1 MLPKMDVSKE
11 AKLEQLNKL
20 LESHTLHGSES
31 LKSFL
36 RFVVT
41 QTLENHDTHLK
52 EYTIATE
59 VFGRHSN
66 YDSRNDSVVRVQASR
81 LRTKLHEYYANEGKD
96 DSIILDLPKG
106 GYIPVFTVA
115 MPSNGT
121 VDSVPEVETLPAA
134 ELSSSAAASK
144 ALEPVPQHREDQR
157 PQDRWLYALLIAIS
171 ALAVL
176 GALSAF
182 YYRAQVSQLSDPTFS
197 RAGDIAEL
205 KAATPLW
212 NDFLSSSEPILVSF
226 SNTRFIGT
234 AETGMKLLNPFTMTH
249 KDETTAE
256 SSNASVITEHYTGI
270 GEVMGVYALAD
281 FFSKARHP
289 FRVKR
294 SLLMTWDDLKASN
307 LVILGSPAEN
317 NLLRDL
323 PQQQD
328 FVFGVL
334 KDENGNVSYG
344 ITNLKP
350 KSGEQKYYVARQEGL
365 SRSQISEDY
374 AVISYLKGLDS
385 KNRLMILAGITTYGT
400 QAAAEYV
407 SNPEHIKELLTH
419 LNTTD
424 DPTNPKLP
432 VYYQVLIKVKVNGG
446 VPVQLSYVTHH
457 IL

>member
-41 QTLENHDTHLK
+41 QTVENHDAHLK

-96 DSIILDLPKG
+96 DALIIDLPKG
-106 GYIPVFTVA
+106 GYIPVFTVSQ
-115 MPSNGT
+115 PN
-121 VDSVPEVETLPAA
+121 SVAVAGAA
-134 ELSSSAAASK
+134 EIKKAFVSEIAATAPTPQLIEEVAKSPQIQRFQGRWVYV
-144 ALEPVPQHREDQR
+144 ALVVIAAV
-157 PQDRWLYALLIAIS
+157 ALMF
-171 ALAVL
+171 
-176 GALSAF
+176 ALSAF
-182 YYRAQVSQLSDPTFS
+182 YYRSQVSQLSDPTIS
-197 RAGDIAEL
+197 RAGDLAEL
-205 KAATPLW
+205 KAAAPLW
-212 NDFLSSSEPILVSF
+212 NDFLNSSEPVLVSF
-226 SNTRFIGT
+226 SNTRFTGT
-234 AETGMKLLNPFTMTH
+234 AETGMKLLNPFTMTQ
-249 KDETTAE
+249 KDDPKAE
-256 SSNASVITEHYTGI
+256 SSAPIITEHYTGI

-281 FFSKARHP
+281 FFSKARHS

-294 SLLMTWDDLKASN
+294 SLLMTWDDLKAGN

-334 KDENGNVSYG
+334 KDENGNMSYG
-344 ITNLKP
+344 ITNLRP
-350 KSGEQKYYVARQEGL
+350 KAGEQKYYVAKQEGP

-407 SNPEHIKELLTH
+407 SNPDYIKELIAR

-424 DPTNPKLP
+424 DTTTAKLP
-432 VYYQVLIKVKVNGG
+432 AYYQVLIKVKVNGG

-457 IL
+457 TL